1 MPSRKSTGLWG
12 TARLRGCV
20 SGHHSFGL
28 APEIGCAGSEE
39 EGFYL
44 GRQAGNSGLGRFEGT
59 CNQLSFLS
67 SDGGFGLLLSNF
79 SAVPGSCHVPVD
91 TTGKRYVP
99 LGTNFCWRHSYGEV
113 ATSRCV
119 LRCERMHVGNC

>member
-20 SGHHSFGL
+20 SGHHIFGL

-67 SDGGFGLLLSNF
+67 SDGGFRLLLSNF
-79 SAVPGSCHVPVD
+79 SALPDSCHVPVD
-91 TTGKRYVP
+91 TQTRPQTKMG
-99 LGTNFCWRHSYGEV
+99 
-113 ATSRCV
+113 
-119 LRCERMHVGNC
+119 LRRRFAPKS